1 MVSVKSSEK
10 QCDDP
15 DPKAERVPSDTEP
28 PQEDPNSTPGETEVY
43 STFSRWTKALIVLM
57 ASVASI
63 FSSLSANIYLPALDT
78 IAEQLHVSDTLINLT
93 LSTYM
98 IFQGLAPTIFG
109 GLSDSAGRRPAY
121 ILCFITYIA
130 ANIGL
135 ALQRNYAALLI
146 LRCLQ
151 SAGGSSTIA
160 LANAIVADVVT
171 TAERGR
177 YIGYV
182 SAGFILGP
190 SIGPIIGGLLT
201 QFLGWPFIFWLL
213 TILAGAFFIV
223 LLFFLPETARKVVG
237 NGSQYPPIWN
247 LSGLQLCSRRQ
258 RADGYSSVET
268 HIRFPNPLKALTIIF
283 KKEVFLILLG
293 NGVAIA
299 GYFAVT
305 GTITSQFS
313 RIYGFNEV
321 QIGLCF
327 IPLGAGNLIAA
338 YTQGIITDWNYRRHA
353 HSQGIDISS
362 KHRPD
367 LDKFAIERPR
377 TEVVLPQAIGEAL
390 SMIAYGWV
398 LHYETNLA
406 GPIILLLLI
415 GYTSAA
421 VMNTLSAL
429 MVDIYPQSPAMA
441 TALMNLTRCWLGAG
455 AAAAILPMIDA
466 IGNGWAFTV
475 IGFMCFLCAPAM
487 VVVWIWGYDWRRQ
500 RHCREET
507 SLGNQISN

>member
-182 SAGFILGP
+182 SAGLILGP

-213 TILAGAFFIV
+213 TILA
-223 LLFFLPETARKVVG
+223 
-237 NGSQYPPIWN
+237 
-247 LSGLQLCSRRQ
+247 
-258 RADGYSSVET
+258 
-268 HIRFPNPLKALTIIF
+268 
-283 KKEVFLILLG
+283 
-293 NGVAIA
+293 
-299 GYFAVT
+299 

-507 SLGNQISN
+507 SLGNHISN

>member
-1 MVSVKSSEK
+1 MATKKSKEEY
-10 QCDDP
+10 CDGP
-15 DPKAERVPSDTEP
+15 DTKAERMPSDTESP
-28 PQEDPNSTPGETEVY
+28 VEDPDLAPVETEVY
-43 STFSRWTKALIVLM
+43 STFSRRKRALIVLI
-57 ASVASI
+57 ASVASV
-63 FSSLSANIYLPALDT
+63 FSSLSANIYLPATDT
-78 IAEQLHVSDTLINLT
+78 IADQFHVSDTLINLT

-98 IFQGLAPTIFG
+98 IFQGLAPTFFG
-109 GLSDSAGRRPAY
+109 GLADNAGRRPAY
-121 ILCFITYIA
+121 ILCFIAYIA

-171 TAERGR
+171 TAERGE

-182 SAGFILGP
+182 SAGFIIGP
-190 SIGPIIGGLLT
+190 SVGPIIGGLLT

-213 TILAGAFFIV
+213 AILAGAFVIV
-223 LLFFLPETARKVVG
+223 LVIFLPETARKVVG
-237 NGSQYPPIWN
+237 NGSRSPPIWN

-258 RADGYSSVET
+258 RAEAHSSACI
-268 HIRFPNPLKALTIIF
+268 HLSFPNPLKALTIIF
-283 KKEVFLILLG
+283 HKDVFLILLG

-321 QIGLCF
+321 QIGLCYL
-327 IPLGAGNLIAA
+327 PLGVGNLIAA
-338 YTQGIITDWNYRRHA
+338 YTQGKITDWNYQRHA

-362 KHRPD
+362 NHRPD

-377 TEVVLPQAIGEAL
+377 AEVVLPQAIGEAL

-406 GPIILLLLI
+406 GPLVLLLLI

-429 MVDIYPQSPAMA
+429 MVDIYPESPAMA
-441 TALMNLTRCWLGAG
+441 TAAMNLTRCWLGAG
-455 AAAAILPMIDA
+455 AAAAILPLIDA

-475 IGFMCFLCAPAM
+475 IGFMCFVCVPAM

-500 RHCREET
+500 RH
-507 SLGNQISN
+507 